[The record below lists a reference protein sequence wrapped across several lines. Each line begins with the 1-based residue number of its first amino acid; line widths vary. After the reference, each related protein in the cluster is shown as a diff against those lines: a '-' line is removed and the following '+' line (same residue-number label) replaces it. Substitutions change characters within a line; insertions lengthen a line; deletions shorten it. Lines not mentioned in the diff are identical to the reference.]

1 MRQTK
6 RERRESIRQR
16 ALEMARSGEHPDF
29 MSIELAL
36 RAEGYSEARGELDSR
51 VLRDELNKLCKQS
64 RSRPRGPRKR
74 SSGSVD

>member
-6 RERRESIRQR
+6 RERRKYIHQR
-16 ALEMARSGEHPDF
+16 ALEMARSGKYPDV

-51 VLRDELNKLCKQS
+51 VRRDELA
-64 RSRPRGPRKR
+64 P
-74 SSGSVD
+74 